1 MALGMMAM
9 KPEKKRVT
17 LTLTLPC
24 YQKIK
29 ALAQENQ
36 YSIPGYIRQVLRLHL
51 RELGQKDEQ

>member
-1 MALGMMAM
+1 MAM

-17 LTLTLPC
+17 LTLTLPY

-36 YSIPGYIRQVLRLHL
+36 YSISGYIRQVLRLHL
-51 RELGQKDEQ
+51 REMGQKDEQ